1 MRRSLLLMMPL
12 FLWSTLTWAQGPQ
25 SVPGVNSL
33 PNDTS
38 TGTIINRLAKII
50 PGGPGGQGKL
60 ILAATTDTTIKLY
73 VVTAGAG
80 VSGNALYVEIGD
92 AACEMDSAT
101 TGKAGTYVVNSPT
114 LDGAGKGGRCH
125 QVDTAPANGMV
136 QGSLLSDNTVV
147 GGLARISAQ
156 NQAFIPGSGTGTGS
170 VTSVDVTLPPEY
182 TKTGGPITAAGTIAF
197 TKATQTPNLVYAG
210 PASGGATA
218 PIFRALVAADLPA
231 GTASGSC
238 GGDLGATFPNC
249 TVLKASATFALAGE
263 NSPTALVSDVN
274 DYVLPAAF
282 AVLFNGGTAD
292 RNITGFA
299 APAQGGDTKAICN
312 VGTTNAV
319 VLKNLSTSSAA
330 ANRIRATDDVTL
342 PPDLCTLIRYTTTA
356 PASWRPLVNKL
367 PDYLS
372 ERPFSMQIGDPDPT
386 SPTLIAG
393 NDSPGGWTNMY
404 RRPVQLLAVSC
415 MNDAGALT
423 INPILRG
430 VTGTTSVLT
439 TPCTCGNAV
448 FAACSLNGLPL
459 VNPAT
464 AAGATCTTTPCSID
478 LNINTVDNVTRQVT
492 INVDAIIR

>member
-1 MRRSLLLMMPL
+1 MRRLPLLLTPL
-12 FLWSTLTWAQGPQ
+12 LLWCALASAQGPQ

-38 TGTIINRLAKII
+38 TGTIINRLAKIV
-50 PGGPGGQGKL
+50 PGGAGGQGKL
-60 ILAATTDTTIKLY
+60 ILPAPTDTQIKLY
-73 VVTAGAG
+73 VVIAGAG
-80 VSGNALYVEIGD
+80 TTGNALYVEIGD
-92 AACEMDSAT
+92 AACEMDNAVTS
-101 TGKAGTYVVNSPT
+101 KAGTYIVHGTTP
-114 LDGAGKGGRCH
+114 DGAGKYGRCH
-125 QVDTAPANGMV
+125 QVDTNPSPGMV
-136 QGSLLSDNTVV
+136 MGSLLTDNTVV

-170 VTSVDVTLPPEY
+170 VTSVDVTMAPEF

-197 TKATQTPNLVYAG
+197 TKATQTANLVYAG

-218 PIFRALVAADLPA
+218 PTFRALVVADLPA

-238 GGDLGATFPNC
+238 GGDLGSTFPNC
-249 TVLKASATFALAGE
+249 TVLKASSTFALAGE
-263 NSPTALVSDVN
+263 NAPTALVADVN
-274 DYVLPAAF
+274 DYVLPSTFAA
-282 AVLFNGGTAD
+282 LLNGGAAD

-312 VGTTNAV
+312 VGTTNAL
-319 VLKNLSTSSAA
+319 VLKNQSTGSAA
-330 ANRIRATDDVTL
+330 ANRILATDDVTL
-342 PPDLCTLIRYTTTA
+342 PPDLCTLLRYTTTA
-356 PASWRPLVNKL
+356 PARWRPLVNKL

-372 ERPFSMQIGDPDPT
+372 ARPFSMQIGDPDPT

-393 NDSPGGWTNMY
+393 NDSPGGWTNLY
-404 RRPVQLLAVSC
+404 RRQVQILAIAC
-415 MNDAGALT
+415 MGDAGATT

-430 VTGTTSVLT
+430 GTATSLLT

-448 FAACSLNGLPL
+448 FAGCSLNGLPL

-492 INVDAIIR
+492 INVDAIIK